1 MAVLLQSIHPQ
12 HHRSL
17 RLTLLL
23 LGLAFCSLLALPF
36 VARHIP
42 PVANFL
48 TWHLLL
54 ETLSI
59 VIAGLIFAIGWNT
72 YRQHR
77 QSNILVVSCAFLG
90 VAIADFSHMLSFQG
104 MPDYF
109 TPSDPEKAI
118 HFWLLA
124 RYLAAVALLLVAL
137 LPWRPL
143 SEAAHDQRTL
153 ISLRALCLTG
163 TLLLVGIAHWVVLAH
178 PDWLPRT
185 FIAGQGLTPIKLA
198 AEFGVILLSLVALAL
213 LARRLRR
220 RAQFN
225 VPLLMAALGLTVFS
239 ELMFAHYFQVTDL
252 YNLAGHAYKVL
263 AYLLLY
269 WSMFVETVAAP
280 YRALSASRREIQ
292 AMVEAIPDLL
302 LELDGQARLLRLY
315 NPRAANVYGLPAQAN
330 LVAGRSIDTLL
341 PEAAAQ
347 VCRLA
352 LEEARSQ
359 GTSTGRQLHLEW
371 DGQTRSF
378 ELSVSP
384 LRQQGETRYVL
395 LARDITERLGDQRR
409 IERLAHY
416 DVLTDLPNRT
426 LFAARVDLALEICG
440 RQQRPLALLFM
451 DLDRFKVIN
460 DSLGHRVGDA
470 LLRAVAQRLSTLLRS
485 EDTLARQGGDE
496 FTCALPGSGGEEAA
510 QVAERICA
518 ALRQPF
524 EVYSHT
530 LHISASVGI
539 AVFPSD
545 GVDRETL
552 VRNADTAMYQAKQHN
567 NGGYAFFTADLQAR
581 LSRARTLEQA
591 LRGALERGE
600 LSLHYQPLLDI
611 RARRLVGAEA
621 LLRWHHPE
629 LGMVSPAEF
638 IPVAESSGQILA
650 IGDWV
655 LASAAAQLRRWLDQ
669 GYGADLRMAVNL
681 SMAQFRTPGLCERI
695 AGLLDEYRL
704 APASLELELTE
715 SLTMHDPDIVVR
727 EVQRLSA
734 LGVRLS
740 LDDFGTGYSSL
751 AHLKQLDVH
760 TLKVDRSFVHD
771 LHDAS
776 AQRIVQAVLGIARG
790 LNLHT
795 IAEGVETAEQLA
807 TLEEMGCDQAQGFL
821 FSPALPVDQFDR
833 RCRERGWLGQSHIP
847 SDYSYDI

>member
-23 LGLAFCSLLALPF
+23 LSLALCGLLVLPF
-36 VARHIP
+36 VAYRETAGEH
-42 PVANFL
+42 FL
-48 TWHLLL
+48 TGHLLL

-109 TPSDPEKAI
+109 TPSSPEKAI

-124 RYLAAVALLLVAL
+124 RYLAALALLLVAL

-153 ISLRALCLTG
+153 LNHRSLSLVVI
-163 TLLLVGIAHWVVLAH
+163 LLVVGVAHWVFLVH
-178 PDWLPRT
+178 PEWLPRT
-185 FIAGQGLTPIKLA
+185 FIAGQGLTTFKLA
-198 AEFGVILLSLVALAL
+198 AEMGVILICLAALVL
-213 LARRLRR
+213 LGRRLRR
-220 RAQFN
+220 RAHFN
-225 VPLLMAALGLTVFS
+225 VPLLMGALGLTVFS
-239 ELMFAHYFQVTDL
+239 ELLFTSYFRVTDL

-263 AYLLLY
+263 AYLMLY

-280 YRALSASRREIQ
+280 YRALSASRREMQ

-302 LELDGQARLLRLY
+302 LELDDEGRLLRLY
-315 NPRAANVYGLPAQAN
+315 NPRAARPNGLPANAT
-330 LVAGRSIDTLL
+330 GRRLEELL
-341 PEAAAQ
+341 PADAAQ
-347 VCRLA
+347 VCQQA
-352 LEEARSQ
+352 LDEARSQ
-359 GTSTGRQLHLEW
+359 GASTGRQLHLEQA
-371 DGQTRSF
+371 GQTRSF

-384 LRQQGETRYVL
+384 LRQQRETRYVV
-395 LARDITERLGDQRR
+395 LARDITERLRDQRR

-416 DVLTDLPNRT
+416 DVLTELPNRT
-426 LFAARVDLALEICG
+426 LFATRVDLALEICA
-440 RQQRPLALLFM
+440 RQQRPLAVLFL
-451 DLDRFKVIN
+451 DLDRFKAIN

-470 LLRAVAQRLSTLLRS
+470 LLRAVARRLTSLLRS

-496 FTCALPGSGGEEAA
+496 FICALPGGGADEAA
-510 QVAERICA
+510 RLAQRICE

-524 EVYSHT
+524 EVLNHT
-530 LHISASVGI
+530 LHLSASVGI
-539 AVFPSD
+539 AVFPTD
-545 GVDRETL
+545 GEDRETL
-552 VRNADTAMYQAKQHN
+552 VRNADTAMYRAKQDN
-567 NGGYAFFTADLQAR
+567 NGGHAFFTADMQTR

-591 LRGALERGE
+591 LRGALQRGE

-611 RARRLVGAEA
+611 RGRRLVGAEA
-621 LLRWHHPE
+621 LLRWQHPQ
-629 LGMVSPAEF
+629 LGAVSPAEF
-638 IPVAESSGQILA
+638 IPAAESSGQILA

-655 LASAAAQLRRWLDQ
+655 LASAIAQLRRWLDQ
-669 GYGADLRMAVNL
+669 GYGPELRMAVNL

-695 AGLLDEYRL
+695 AGLLAQHRL
-704 APASLELELTE
+704 APDSLELELTE
-715 SLTMHDPDIVVR
+715 SLTMHDPDSVVR

-734 LGVRLS
+734 LGVRLA

-751 AHLKQLDVH
+751 AYLKQLDVH
-760 TLKVDRSFVHD
+760 TLKVDRSFVRD
-771 LHDAS
+771 LHEAS

-807 TLEEMGCDQAQGFL
+807 ALEEMGCDQAQGFL
-821 FSPALPVDQFDR
+821 FSPALPVEQFER
-833 RCRERGWLGQSHIP
+833 RCREQGWLGQSYIP

>member
-12 HHRSL
+12 HYRSL

-23 LGLAFCSLLALPF
+23 LGLALCTLLALPF
-36 VARHIP
+36 VPQRVSPAE
-42 PVANFL
+42 NFL
-48 TWHLLL
+48 VWHLLL

-104 MPDYF
+104 MPDYV
-109 TPSDPEKAI
+109 TPSNPEKAI

-124 RYLAAVALLLVAL
+124 RYLAALALFLVAL

-143 SEAAHDQRTL
+143 SNAAQDQRTL

-163 TLLLVGIAHWVVLAH
+163 TLLLVGAAHWVFLVH
-178 PDWLPRT
+178 PGWLPRT
-185 FIAGQGLTPIKLA
+185 FIAGQGLTDVKLA
-198 AEFGVILLSLVALAL
+198 AEFGVVLICLAALVL
-213 LARRLRR
+213 LARRLRT
-220 RAQFN
+220 RAHFN
-225 VPLLMAALGLTVFS
+225 VPLLMGALGLTMFS
-239 ELMFAHYFQVTDL
+239 ELMFAHYSQVTDL
-252 YNLAGHAYKVL
+252 YNLAGHAFKVL
-263 AYLLLY
+263 AYLMLY

-302 LELDGQARLLRLY
+302 LEVDDEARLLRLY
-315 NPRAANVYGLPAQAN
+315 NPRAAKPYGLPAHATGHS
-330 LVAGRSIDTLL
+330 LDEFL
-341 PEAAAQ
+341 PPDAAQ
-347 VCRLA
+347 ICRQA
-352 LEEARSQ
+352 LEQARDE
-359 GTSTGRQLHLEW
+359 GISTGWQLHLKQ
-371 DGQTRSF
+371 GGLTRSF

-384 LRQQGETRYVL
+384 LRQRGETRYVAL
-395 LARDITERLGDQRR
+395 VRDITERLSDQKR

-416 DVLTDLPNRT
+416 DSLTDLPNRT
-426 LFAARVDLALEICG
+426 LFASRVDLALEMCA

-451 DLDRFKVIN
+451 DLDRFKAIN
-460 DSLGHRVGDA
+460 DSLGHRIGDA

-496 FTCALPGSGGEEAA
+496 FICALPGSGAEEGA
-510 QVAERICA
+510 QVAVRICE

-524 EVYSHT
+524 EVLNHT

-539 AVFPSD
+539 AVFPLD
-545 GVDRETL
+545 GDDRETL
-552 VRNADTAMYQAKQHN
+552 VRNADTAMYRAKQDN
-567 NGGYAFFTADLQAR
+567 NGGYAFFTADMQAR
-581 LSRARTLEQA
+581 LSRVRTLEQA
-591 LRGALERGE
+591 LRGALARGE
-600 LSLHYQPLLDI
+600 LSLNYQPLLDI

-621 LLRWHHPE
+621 LLRWRHPE
-629 LGMVSPAEF
+629 LGQISPAEF
-638 IPVAESSGQILA
+638 IPVAECSGQILA

-655 LASAAAQLRRWLDQ
+655 LETALAQLRHWLDE
-669 GYGADLRMAVNL
+669 GYGPDLRMAVNL

-695 AGLLDEYRL
+695 AGLLEQYRL
-704 APASLELELTE
+704 APTSLELELTE
-715 SLTMHDPDIVVR
+715 SLTMHDPDSVVR

-760 TLKVDRSFVHD
+760 TLKVDRSFVRD
-771 LHDAS
+771 LHDPS

-790 LNLHT
+790 LDLHT

-821 FSPALPVDQFDR
+821 FSPPLPVEQFDR
-833 RCRERGWLGQSHIP
+833 RCREQGWLSQSHVP

>member
-109 TPSDPEKAI
+109 TPSSPEKAI

-124 RYLAAVALLLVAL
+124 RYLAALALLLVAL

-153 ISLRALCLTG
+153 LNHRSLSLVVI
-163 TLLLVGIAHWVVLAH
+163 LLVVGVAHWVFLVH
-178 PDWLPRT
+178 PEWLPRT
-185 FIAGQGLTPIKLA
+185 FIAGQGLTTFKLA
-198 AEFGVILLSLVALAL
+198 AEMGVILICLAALVL
-213 LARRLRR
+213 LGRRLRR
-220 RAQFN
+220 RAHFN
-225 VPLLMAALGLTVFS
+225 VPLLMGALGLTVFS
-239 ELMFAHYFQVTDL
+239 ELLFTSYFRVTDL

-263 AYLLLY
+263 AYLMLY

-280 YRALSASRREIQ
+280 YRALSASRREMQ

-302 LELDGQARLLRLY
+302 LELDDEGRLLRLY
-315 NPRAANVYGLPAQAN
+315 NPRAARPNGLPANAT
-330 LVAGRSIDTLL
+330 GRRLEELL
-341 PEAAAQ
+341 PADAAQ
-347 VCRLA
+347 VCQQA
-352 LEEARSQ
+352 LDEARSQ
-359 GTSTGRQLHLEW
+359 GASTGRQLHLEQA
-371 DGQTRSF
+371 GQTRSF

-384 LRQQGETRYVL
+384 LRQQRETRYVV
-395 LARDITERLGDQRR
+395 LARDITERLRDQRR

-416 DVLTDLPNRT
+416 DVLTELPNRT
-426 LFAARVDLALEICG
+426 LFATRVDLALEICA
-440 RQQRPLALLFM
+440 RQQRPLAVLFL
-451 DLDRFKVIN
+451 DLDRFKAIN

-470 LLRAVAQRLSTLLRS
+470 LLRAVARRLTSLLRS

-496 FTCALPGSGGEEAA
+496 FICALPGSGADEAA
-510 QVAERICA
+510 RVAQRICE

-524 EVYSHT
+524 EVLSHT
-530 LHISASVGI
+530 LHLSASVGI
-539 AVFPSD
+539 AVFPTD
-545 GVDRETL
+545 GEDRETL
-552 VRNADTAMYQAKQHN
+552 VRNADTAMYRAKQDN
-567 NGGYAFFTADLQAR
+567 NGGHAFFTADMQTR

-591 LRGALERGE
+591 LRGALQRGE

-611 RARRLVGAEA
+611 RGRRLVGAEA
-621 LLRWHHPE
+621 LLRWQHPQ
-629 LGMVSPAEF
+629 LGAVSPAEF
-638 IPVAESSGQILA
+638 IPAAESSGQILA

-655 LASAAAQLRRWLDQ
+655 LASAIAQLRRWLDQ
-669 GYGADLRMAVNL
+669 GYGPELRMAVNL

-695 AGLLDEYRL
+695 AGLLAQHRL
-704 APASLELELTE
+704 APDSLELELTE
-715 SLTMHDPDIVVR
+715 SLTMHDPDSVVR

-734 LGVRLS
+734 LGVRLA

-751 AHLKQLDVH
+751 AYLKQLDVH
-760 TLKVDRSFVHD
+760 TLKVDRSFVRD
-771 LHDAS
+771 LHEAS

-807 TLEEMGCDQAQGFL
+807 ALEEMGCDQAQGFL
-821 FSPALPVDQFDR
+821 FSPALPVEQFER
-833 RCRERGWLGQSHIP
+833 RCREQGWLGQSHIP

>member
-1 MAVLLQSIHPQ
+1 LAVLLQFIHPQ
-12 HHRSL
+12 HRRFL

-23 LGLAFCSLLALPF
+23 LGLAFCSLLFLPLM
-36 VARHIP
+36 AHQLG
-42 PVANFL
+42 PVTHFL

-90 VAIADFSHMLSFQG
+90 VAIADFAHMLSYQG
-104 MPDYF
+104 MPAYF

-124 RYLAAVALLLVAL
+124 RYLAALGLLLVAL

-143 SEAAHDQRTL
+143 SEAARDQRTL

-163 TLLLVGIAHWVVLAH
+163 TLALVGIAHWVFLTH

-185 FIAGQGLTPIKLA
+185 FIAGQGLTAFKLT
-198 AEFGVILLSLVALAL
+198 AEFGVILLSLTVLAL

-220 RAQFN
+220 PAQFN
-225 VPLLMAALGLTVFS
+225 VPLLMAALGMTVLS
-239 ELMFAHYFQVTDL
+239 ELLFTQYFQVTDL
-252 YNLAGHAYKVL
+252 YNLTGHAYKVL

-269 WSMFVETVAAP
+269 WSIFVETVAAP
-280 YRALSASRREIQ
+280 YRALSASRREAQ
-292 AMVEAIPDLL
+292 AMIEAIPDLL
-302 LELDGQARLLRLY
+302 LELDDQAHLLRLY
-315 NPRAANVYGLPAQAN
+315 NPRAADVYGLPAQAS
-330 LVAGRSIDTLL
+330 LVIGSSVDELL
-341 PEAAAQ
+341 PAAAAQ
-347 VCRLA
+347 VCRQA
-352 LEEARSQ
+352 LEEARDK
-359 GTSTGRQLHLEW
+359 GASTGRQMHLEW
-371 DGQTRSF
+371 DGQARSF

-384 LRQQGETRYVL
+384 LRQRGDTRYVL

-426 LFAARVDLALEICG
+426 LFAARVDLALEMCG
-440 RQQRPLALLFM
+440 RQQRPVALLFM
-451 DLDRFKVIN
+451 DLDRFKAIN

-470 LLRAVAQRLSTLLRS
+470 LLRGVARRLAPLLRS

-496 FTCALPGSGGEEAA
+496 FICALPGSGAEQAA
-510 QVAERICA
+510 GVAERICT
-518 ALRQPF
+518 ALREPF

-545 GVDRETL
+545 GDDRETL
-552 VRNADTAMYQAKQHN
+552 VRNADTAMYQAKHEN

-695 AGLLDEYRL
+695 AGLLDEYCL

-715 SLTMHDPDIVVR
+715 SLTMHDPDSVVR

-807 TLEEMGCDQAQGFL
+807 MLEEMGCDLAQGFL
-821 FSPALPVDQFDR
+821 FSPALPVEQFDR
-833 RCRERGWLGQSHIP
+833 RCREQGWLSQSHVP
-847 SDYSYDI
+847 PDYSYDI